1 MIKPKS
7 KLSLKAERSLSHKR
21 MLLSRSRRP
30 KRKSVFSNHNKRKL
44 SVLLSVFNRWKSA
57 GEVAKET
64 LPKRDRDHAEQ
75 HKRNVAKCLS
85 RLKYGYSR
93 PYVAVSIRKK
103 GAKVV
108 YRASKKGRRVA
119 CELNYREK
127 HGLSLKWCR
136 PGYHV
141 TCVHTCDECENNPSD
156 VKINKLCA

>member
-1 MIKPKS
+1 MTSIKPYVARKLAH
-7 KLSLKAERSLSHKR
+7 KKRLLSLPRRAKKRSVLTG
-21 MLLSRSRRP
+21 
-30 KRKSVFSNHNKRKL
+30 HNKRKL

-57 GEVAKET
+57 GEVATET
-64 LPKRDRDHAEQ
+64 LPKREREREEL

-93 PYVAVSIRKK
+93 PYVILGKRKK

-127 HGLSLKWCR
+127 RGLSLKWGR
-136 PGYHV
+136 PGYHI
-141 TCVHTCDECENNPSD
+141 TCARTCDECENNPTD
-156 VKINKLCA
+156 IKIRKP